1 LLQKYEKLIFR
12 LLTIIFIFLLPWNLY
27 GQFDR
32 YLIDKG
38 KVHKSGK
45 VDLKFRKQKFKENK
59 LVRKDAR
66 EFYKQQRLD
75 ERTRKKYSREKQ
87 TREVQKRQRKTLRV
101 AKRNNK
107 NKPNKPFYVRLKWGI
122 KKLYGRLH

>member
-1 LLQKYEKLIFR
+1 MIFR

-32 YLIDKG
+32 YLIDKR
-38 KVHKSGK
+38 KIHKSGK
-45 VDLKFRKQKFKENK
+45 IGLNFKKEKLKEKKI
-59 LVRKDAR
+59 AR
-66 EFYKQQRLD
+66 INTREYYKQQRIH
-75 ERTRKKYSREKQ
+75 ERSRKKYRREKQ
-87 TREVQKRQRKTLRV
+87 TRKVQKRQKKSERI

-107 NKPNKPFYVRLKWGI
+107 NKPNKPFFVIVKWEI